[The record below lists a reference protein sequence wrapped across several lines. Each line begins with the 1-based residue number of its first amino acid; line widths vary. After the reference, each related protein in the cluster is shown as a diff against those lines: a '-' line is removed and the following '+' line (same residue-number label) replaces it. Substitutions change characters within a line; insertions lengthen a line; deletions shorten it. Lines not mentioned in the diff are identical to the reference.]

1 MVEADSNSRNRLAVK
16 GDHAEAEGDG
26 HEEACQMV
34 KMECVN
40 DAAAGRSKGALDSEP
55 GNQDHRKRPKQGD
68 SHALEQG
75 GGLGHQF
82 RKNRKEVIQ
91 CTGRHNSPYGIRQAS
106 IAELALAACAAIAAF
121 PSAIKRM
128 WALIAWAWASRARLA
143 SMISCSAR
151 ATSSLFVSC
160 VLRTA
165 IKSAALILFKTAISV
180 FISGLEERESFS
192 RFWMASSTPGAFA

>member
-55 GNQDHRKRPKQGD
+55 GNQDHRKRPKQVD

-75 GGLGHQF
+75 GVLGHQF

-106 IAELALAACAAIAAF
+106 IAGL
-121 PSAIKRM
+121 
-128 WALIAWAWASRARLA
+128 AWAP
-143 SMISCSAR
+143 CG
-151 ATSSLFVSC
+151 ATAVFLSPIKGIGPLF
-160 VLRTA
+160 A
-165 IKSAALILFKTAISV
+165 
-180 FISGLEERESFS
+180 G
-192 RFWMASSTPGAFA
+192 PGASGAVWG